1 MVYVDI
7 VKLDSGKK
15 KLMVEKNWGR
25 CPAMGEGK
33 LNEYGV

>member
-1 MVYVDI
+1 VV
-7 VKLDSGKK
+7 KK
-15 KLMVEKNWGR
+15 KLMVEKNWAR